1 MAKPPPGYIDMLGD
15 AEDVPSPPGPYQDI
29 EVEGVG
35 TVRAR
40 KPMPNAV
47 PNLAHSVAAH
57 IDNTAR
63 ADHLTRFVRNHLE
76 YGEANRLLA
85 GMIMGEFPA
94 DTYRLVGE
102 AIATW
107 GTARPT

>member
-1 MAKPPPGYIDMLGD
+1 MREPPPGYDDILGD
-15 AEDVPSPPGPYQDI
+15 ADGVPDPPGPYHSI

-35 TVRAR
+35 PVRAR

-57 IDNTAR
+57 IDNQAR

-76 YGEANRLLA
+76 YGEADRLLQ
-85 GMIMGEFPA
+85 GMIMGDLPA
-94 DTYRLVGE
+94 ETYSLVGQ

-107 GTARPT
+107 GTGRPT